1 MKKYEQV
8 ASLKLEDPELWNP
21 IIHDKSVREN
31 ELQNFTKHLPC
42 VQDKKLAIVCS

>member
-31 ELQNFTKHLPC
+31 ELQNFTKYLPC
-42 VQDKKLAIVCS
+42 VQDKRLAIVCS